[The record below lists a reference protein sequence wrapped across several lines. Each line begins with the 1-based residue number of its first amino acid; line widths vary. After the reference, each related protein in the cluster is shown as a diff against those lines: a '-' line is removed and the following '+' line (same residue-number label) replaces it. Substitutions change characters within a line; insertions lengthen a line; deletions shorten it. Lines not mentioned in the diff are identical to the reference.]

1 MYYKGNHKSL
11 VIPGIHMPLRHH
23 HNNSEE
29 DDERSRRRA
38 RHHLRR
44 AARECRKA
52 ARTGEFD
59 QRRVQRHLRRAER
72 AQFHE
77 IHKPHRFKDAVSLAE
92 ANCNQPLRLVGI
104 HGGTAVRKRLLDL
117 GLNPGSVIRI
127 VNRGH
132 RGPVIVAVKV
142 DSRLAIGRRMADNIF
157 VMPMPQG
164 APAAGDR

>member
-11 VIPGIHMPLRHH
+11 AIPGNHMPPFRH

-29 DDERSRRRA
+29 DDKRSRRRF

-44 AARECRKA
+44 AMREFRNA
-52 ARTGEFD
+52 ARTGDFD
-59 QRRVQRHLRRAER
+59 PRRVRRHLRRA
-72 AQFHE
+72 AHSQFHE
-77 IHKPHRFKDAVSLAE
+77 IPHRFKDAVPLAE
-92 ANCNQPLRLVGI
+92 ADCNQPLRLVGI
-104 HGGTAVRKRLLDL
+104 YGGPTVKKRLLDL
-117 GLNPGSVIRI
+117 GLNPGSEIRV

-132 RGPVIVAVKV
+132 HGPVIVAVKV